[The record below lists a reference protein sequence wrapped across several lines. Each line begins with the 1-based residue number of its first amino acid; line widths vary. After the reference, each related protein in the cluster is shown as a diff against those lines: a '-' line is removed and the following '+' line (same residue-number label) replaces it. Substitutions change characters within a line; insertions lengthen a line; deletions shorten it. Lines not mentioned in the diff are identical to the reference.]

1 MRKDS
6 MEEDIQILAYK
17 FSENIIEI
25 IDNIERNKF
34 NMDKLNENE
43 RARLKIYGE
52 YIDLNE
58 TYESVKNCLIYI
70 NSFPFY
76 PRVAKVDYL
85 KFIYTAYLNEIY
97 ILQTRILKL
106 TKTIKR
112 SLKEYI
118 EEKNLRIDL
127 DVIDKSTNNA
137 IDRFKRIIEIR
148 GSHVHV
154 KRYTT
159 KNIDIVESYEFI
171 SGFKGTD
178 NYKIAFKNEIKE
190 LKKQYVKKIKH
201 NQEQIEKILK
211 SYLQDINDFLFKKQ
225 YIKKVK
231 NYQGGR
237 KKL

>member
-6 MEEDIQILAYK
+6 MEEDIQILVYE

-43 RARLKIYGE
+43 RARLKIHGE

-58 TYESVKNCLIYI
+58 TYESIKNCLIYI

-76 PRVAKVDYL
+76 PRVAKVEYL

-97 ILQTRILKL
+97 ILQSRILKL

-112 SLKEYI
+112 SLKEYR
-118 EEKNLRIDL
+118 EEKNLKIDL
-127 DVIDKSTNNA
+127 DVIDKSTNSA

-178 NYKIAFKNEIKE
+178 NYKIAFKNETKE
-190 LKKQYVKKIKH
+190 LKKQYVKKIRH

>member
-58 TYESVKNCLIYI
+58 TYESIKNCLIYI

-97 ILQTRILKL
+97 MLVIESTAVSITASLMAELMKRK
-106 TKTIKR
+106 IKV
-112 SLKEYI
+112 I
-118 EEKNLRIDL
+118 FCDEKRNPAGELI
-127 DVIDKSTNNA
+127 NYY
-137 IDRFKRIIEIR
+137 
-148 GSHVHV
+148 GSHDTSN
-154 KRYTT
+154 KYRQQ
-159 KNIDIVESYEFI
+159 ID
-171 SGFKGTD
+171 
-178 NYKIAFKNEIKE
+178 
-190 LKKQYVKKIKH
+190 
-201 NQEQIEKILK
+201 
-211 SYLQDINDFLFKKQ
+211 
-225 YIKKVK
+225 
-231 NYQGGR
+231 
-237 KKL
+237 